1 MKDFEKSISEDYKAI
16 GRKLQSGEDLNDGE
30 VDAVFSVVF
39 NYTDE
44 LIESRLDA
52 TDNLIKA
59 EKDTLLEYY
68 SKSQAVKNYLS
79 GVVLGRIVRFYD
91 EDQTNGK
98 TESKSIT
105 RFNELKTRVC
115 TELSIC
121 DNIVEDKTLNN
132 FIKKLTT
139 SFLDRHYNDE
149 IEGSMTFVRK
159 ASALIISNNPV
170 SMTETEHFKL
180 D

>member
-1 MKDFEKSISEDYKAI
+1 MKDIEKSTSKDYKAI

-44 LIESRLDA
+44 LIGTKLDA
-52 TDNLIKA
+52 TDSLIKA
-59 EKDTLLEYY
+59 EQDTLLEYY
-68 SKSQAVKNYLS
+68 SKSQSVKNYLS

-91 EDQTNGK
+91 EDKMNGK
-98 TESKSIT
+98 TESKTIT
-105 RFNELKTRVC
+105 RFNELKNRVC
-115 TELSIC
+115 SELSIC
-121 DNIVEDKTLNN
+121 DDVVADTALES

-149 IEGSMTFVRK
+149 IEGSMTFIRK

-170 SMTETEHFKL
+170 SMTEAEHFKL